1 MDMKVIYSLPILI
14 TNLLVSIFNYAAF
27 SQVTSDNTTN
37 TTVTSSGNNFNILN
51 GIQKGNN
58 LFHSFKEFSI
68 PTGSSA
74 TFQNSSAIKNIINR
88 VTGGNISNID
98 GLIKASGNANLFL
111 INPSGIVFGENAR
124 LDIGGSFFA
133 TTADSIVFPDNMEFS
148 ATNTDEPPLLSINVP
163 LGIQFGSTAA
173 TITNRSQIIDSDT
186 TSTVG
191 LQVKPGKSISLLGGN
206 IEFDSGRLTASG
218 GRVNL
223 GAVVPDSFVSLSS
236 GDFGWILGY
245 EGVNNFGDITLVG
258 NHSFDNK
265 NIHINTSGDRG
276 GDIDIQGREILL
288 FGAAIEAITL
298 GSEDGGKLT
307 INSSESLKFD
317 GIPAEFTAS
326 GIVGGKTNLLD
337 TRTFG
342 SGKGADIEI
351 NSPSVH
357 IGGQSSIGSSGSD
370 FGFISS
376 TNKILNQGNGGNITI
391 RTDKFVNE
399 DGTVQ
404 TISQGDGN
412 SGSIT
417 LIAKEAVLDGSKSI
431 FRPRMASLNRE
442 SGLAGDITVIAER
455 LSVKNGT
462 ISSSGF
468 GAKGGNIN
476 INLRN
481 LELTNTGVISTSI
494 FPSINN
500 LQSQESAGNITINA
514 SESISISGHRF
525 FSKPKRLFSS
535 GLVSQSFTED
545 IPNAI
550 VGDAG
555 IIKVTTP
562 HLKIFDGG
570 QIAVNT
576 FSPGNGGDILIDAD
590 RIEISDSVIDDF
602 GQRAGIK
609 TTVEQGASGNG
620 GHIDIKTNHLR
631 VFDGGSIASDNVGI
645 GGDAGNVSINA
656 GIIDID
662 GVLSEQQLPSTI
674 SAFSNNNFSAGSV
687 NITTDKINIRDR
699 AEINVSNQGSGDS
712 GNLNITASNLFID
725 NNGSLK
731 ADVNGGEK
739 GNINLN
745 IDELTLLRR
754 GSFIETNATG
764 TSEGGNITINS
775 PIIAGFENSDIIAN
789 AVEGNGGNIDIT
801 TSGIF
806 GLKSRDELTL
816 ESDISASSE
825 FGVNGTVNINNVNI
839 DPSSGLVELPTE
851 LKDSSQKISQG
862 CSSSSGN
869 SFVAT
874 GRGGIPQNPN
884 QSLNSH
890 YSWSDIRDLSTL
902 SKNNNIDIDEISE
915 TPKKPAIVEA
925 TGFIRNKN
933 GVIELVA
940 SENKPFT
947 TGEVPDCSGKNT

>member
-1 MDMKVIYSLPILI
+1 MKRIAFLSGLISSLLTSGIVLPAI
-14 TNLLVSIFNYAAF
+14 A
-27 SQVTSDNTTN
+27 QVTSDNTTN
-37 TTVTSSGNNFNILN
+37 TTINKSGNNFNILN

-68 PTGSSA
+68 PTGGEA
-74 TFQNSSAIKNIINR
+74 VFNNSTDVVNIINR

-98 GLIKASGNANLFL
+98 GLIKSQGNANLFL
-111 INPSGIVFGENAR
+111 INPTGIVFGENAK
-124 LDIGGSFFA
+124 LNIGGSFFA
-133 TTADSIVFPDNMEFS
+133 TTASSIVFPDNIEFS
-148 ATNTDEPPLLSINVP
+148 ATNTDKPPLLSINVP

-173 TITNRSQIIDSDT
+173 TITNRSQTVDSNPT
-186 TSTVG
+186 LPVG
-191 LQVKPGKSISLLGGN
+191 LQVKPGKSITLLGGN
-206 IEFDSGRLTASG
+206 IQFDSGRLTTSG

-223 GAVVPDSFVSLSS
+223 GAVAPDSFVSLSS

-245 EGVNNFGDITLVG
+245 DKVNDFGDITLVG

-276 GDIDIQGREILL
+276 GNIDIQGGEIL
-288 FGAAIEAITL
+288 FKGAAIEAITL

-307 INSSESLKFD
+307 INTSESLKLD

-337 TRTFG
+337 TRTLG

-351 NSPSVH
+351 NSPKVH
-357 IGGQSSIGSSGSD
+357 IRGQSSIGSSGSD
-370 FGFISS
+370 FGFIFS
-376 TNKILNQGNGGNITI
+376 TNRVMNQGNGGNITI
-391 RTDKFVNE
+391 RTNKFVNE
-399 DGTVQ
+399 DGAVQ
-404 TISQGDGN
+404 TISQGFGN

-417 LIAKEAVLDGSKSI
+417 LIAKEAVFEGSEFN
-431 FRPRMASLNRE
+431 FRPTMASRNRE
-442 SGLAGDITVIAER
+442 SGSAGDVTIVAER
-455 LSVKNGT
+455 LSVNRGT

-476 INLRN
+476 INVRN
-481 LELTNTGVISTSI
+481 LELTNTGLISTSAY
-494 FPSINN
+494 PSINN

-535 GLVSQSFTED
+535 GLVSTSFTED

-555 IIKVTTP
+555 IIKVTTA

-576 FSPGNGGDILIDAD
+576 FSPGNGGDIFIDAD
-590 RIEISDSVIDDF
+590 RIEISDSVIDEL
-602 GQRAGIK
+602 GERAGIK

-620 GHIDIKTNHLR
+620 GNIDIKTNHLR

-645 GGDAGNVSINA
+645 SGDAGNVSINA
-656 GIIDID
+656 DIIDID
-662 GVLSEQQLPSTI
+662 SVLSEQQLPSTI
-674 SAFSNNNFSAGSV
+674 SAFSKNNFSAGSV

-699 AEINVSNQGSGDS
+699 AEINVSNQGSGNS
-712 GNLNITASNLFID
+712 GNLNIKASNLFID

-731 ADVNGGEK
+731 AEVNGGEK

-754 GSFIETNATG
+754 ESFIETNATG

-789 AVEGNGGNIDIT
+789 AVEGNGGNINIT
-801 TSGIF
+801 AQGIF
-806 GLKSRDELTL
+806 GLQLRDQLT
-816 ESDISASSE
+816 EKNDITASSQ
-825 FGVNGTVNINNVNI
+825 FGINGTVQINNI
-839 DPSSGLVELPTE
+839 SIYPSSGLVELPVE
-851 LKDSSQKISQG
+851 SSDLSQQIVSG
-862 CSSSSGN
+862 CSSKTGN

-874 GRGGIPQNPN
+874 GRGGIPQNPTQEVN
-884 QSLNSH
+884 QNH
-890 YSWSDIRDLSTL
+890 IWSDIRDLSVYRQRNRNV
-902 SKNNNIDIDEISE
+902 SKITTNL
-915 TPKKPAIVEA
+915 KKPAIVEA
-925 TGFIRNKN
+925 TGFMRNAK
-933 GVIELVA
+933 GEIELVA
-940 SENKPFT
+940 LSPTPFT
-947 TGEVPDCSGKNT
+947 TKQLAECSGANI